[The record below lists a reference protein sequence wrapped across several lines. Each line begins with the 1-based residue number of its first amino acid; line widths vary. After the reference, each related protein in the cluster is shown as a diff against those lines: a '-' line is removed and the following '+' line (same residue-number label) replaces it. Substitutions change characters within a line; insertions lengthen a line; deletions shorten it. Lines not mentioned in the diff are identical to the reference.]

1 MQRSRKWVT
10 VLVAG
15 LLVAAAAFALGRWAA
30 PSGSQ
35 HGTLRDYLAGLRAG
49 EAQGRMDG
57 RAIQEGAALSPGDR
71 RPVHDAF
78 EAGYVA
84 GLNDAFAGYDGG
96 WSVHVPW
103 IVTLQPGSGQVV
115 YRIQDRTQL
124 EPGVAYYLCP
134 DGHTLC
140 HSRR

>member
-1 MQRSRKWVT
+1 MRRSRKSAMVFI
-10 VLVAG
+10 AG
-15 LLVAAAAFALGRWAA
+15 LLVGVAAFALGRWIA
-30 PSGSQ
+30 PSGPR
-35 HGTLRDYLAGLRAG
+35 HATLDDYLAGLRAR

-57 RAIQEGAALSPGDR
+57 RAIQEGAALPSGDR
-71 RPVHDAF
+71 TPVHDAF

-96 WSVHVPW
+96 WTLHVPW
-103 IVTLQPGSGQVV
+103 IVTLEPGSGQVV

-124 EPGVAYYLCP
+124 VPGVDYYLCP